1 MRPLLQLADPS
12 LGNVY
17 AAGDIIDRDII
28 KNGRA
33 AIEQAQIVAQTTV
46 RQIREKQLAT
56 YQSQWWEDATKLTI
70 GLRKNLVYMND
81 GKADMVISMKNK
93 RDELNSPVVWRFFG
107 AKSCEDPE

>member
-1 MRPLLQLADPS
+1 VRPLLQLADPS

-46 RQIREKQLAT
+46 RQIREKPAG
-56 YQSQWWEDATKLTI
+56 Y
-70 GLRKNLVYMND
+70 
-81 GKADMVISMKNK
+81 ISIT
-93 RDELNSPVVWRFFG
+93 VVGGRY
-107 AKSCEDPE
+107 